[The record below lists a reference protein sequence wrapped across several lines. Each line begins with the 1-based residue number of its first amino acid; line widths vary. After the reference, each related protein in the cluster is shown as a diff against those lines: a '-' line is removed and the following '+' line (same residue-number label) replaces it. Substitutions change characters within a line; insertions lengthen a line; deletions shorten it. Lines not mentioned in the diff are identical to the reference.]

1 MDKRLTKALE
11 YIAYVSYN
19 KGKLDERR
27 GTIQVPTKDFIDSQ
41 MDTID
46 RLLESGTKV
55 AQLPLFS
62 KT

>member
-1 MDKRLTKALE
+1 MDKRLAKVIE

-27 GTIQVPTKDFIDSQ
+27 GHVQLSNKEFIESQ
-41 MDTID
+41 SDTID
-46 RLLESGTKV
+46 KLLESGTKV